1 MKEKDLLMNILVTGG
16 AGYIGSILV
25 PALLNKG
32 HKVTVLDNFLFRQN
46 PLLDCCSNPN
56 LTLIRG
62 DVRDLGLVK
71 SLVADKDII
80 FPLACYTG
88 APISNIDPWSAE
100 AVTRNAIIDMLPLLR
115 PEQKIIYPNTN
126 SGYGI
131 GEEGI
136 HCTEETPLNPI
147 SLYGKLKVE
156 VEKALLARG
165 NAVVFRLATVFGSS
179 PRMRLDLLVNDF
191 TYRAYHDGFVVLFE
205 ADFKRNYVHIRD
217 VIAAFLFA
225 LDNFDSMNGEVYN
238 LGLDEANFSKRE
250 LCILIQK
257 QIPRFYYTEAKVGED
272 PDKRNYIVSNA
283 KLEKA
288 GFKAQF
294 GLESGIAE
302 LLKAYQILHCTEYQ
316 NA

>member
-1 MKEKDLLMNILVTGG
+1 
-16 AGYIGSILV
+16 
-25 PALLNKG
+25 
-32 HKVTVLDNFLFRQN
+32 
-46 PLLDCCSNPN
+46 
-56 LTLIRG
+56 
-62 DVRDLGLVK
+62 LVK
-71 SLVADKDII
+71 SLVADKDIV

-88 APISNIDPWSAE
+88 APISKVDPWSAE

-131 GEEGI
+131 GAEGI

-156 VEKALLARG
+156 VEKAILDQG
-165 NAVVFRLATVFGSS
+165 NCVVFRLATVFGAS

-191 TYRAYHDGFVVLFE
+191 TYRAFRDGFVVLFE

-217 VIAAFLFA
+217 VVAAFLFA
-225 LDNFDSMNGEVYN
+225 IDNFEAMNGEVYN

-250 LCILIQK
+250 LCALIQK
-257 QIPRFYYTEAKVGED
+257 QVPKFYYTEARVGED
-272 PDKRNYIVSNA
+272 PDKRNYMVSNV
-283 KLEKA
+283 KLGKA